1 MQCSGGRA
9 AVHAADMRGV
19 VSAQL
24 YPDGYE
30 WVDARP
36 LALSQGYASR
46 RAGADGRQVRF
57 QVVCQAELNPFP

>member
-1 MQCSGGRA
+1 
-9 AVHAADMRGV
+9 MRGV